1 MKTSVKIALL
11 VVATLGVAGGTVHL
25 FLPGGLPAAIEKA
38 LASHQEKPKAPPTTT
53 TEERPAPPSGD
64 SELKTAERAFDAGDF
79 SKAVDGFLA
88 ARADADPDYRER
100 AERGLR
106 KAILAW
112 ALTVNAAPPE
122 EKAQDVDAE
131 IARRQKQAETT
142 PSEQAWYD
150 VTMYA
155 AGCGAS
161 KKLPFLAQQAISSAL
176 RDGPVEIRLKKVLER
191 AGSRTTL
198 LKDVMT
204 TEGFLDKEVV
214 DPVAVAAAPRPDG
227 AKAPAL
233 NTPRKAPVSMPVG
246 KFTKPT
252 LTKLEQAIDLEK
264 KGAIEYD
271 LCGPDNAQRKEHR
284 KAALDYLKQ
293 ARDIYQAAQDED
305 PDSPSLGRRLQ
316 QVMEMISHL
325 HKESNLGE

>member
-1 MKTSVKIALL
+1 MKTSVKLFLL
-11 VVATLGVAGGTVHL
+11 AVATLGVAGGTVHL

-38 LASHQEKPKAPPTTT
+38 FASRAAKPTPAPQPAA
-53 TEERPAPPSGD
+53 ERPAPPSGE

-79 SKAVDGFLA
+79 ARAVDAFLA

-112 ALTVNAAPPE
+112 ALTVNPSPLDAKPE
-122 EKAQDVDAE
+122 DPDAE
-131 IARRQKQAETT
+131 IARRQKQAESM

-155 AGCGAS
+155 AACGAS
-161 KKLPFLAQQAISSAL
+161 RKLPFLAQQAISSAL
-176 RDGPVEIRLKKVLER
+176 RDGPVEVRLKKVLER
-191 AGSRTTL
+191 AGSRTTM
-198 LKDVMT
+198 LKDAMT
-204 TEGFLDKEVV
+204 TEGFLDREPV
-214 DPVAVAAAPRPDG
+214 DPVASAAAPRPDG
-227 AKAPAL
+227 VDRAKPPAAPKIPIAI
-233 NTPRKAPVSMPVG
+233 PIG
-246 KFTKPT
+246 KFTPAT
-252 LTKLEQAIDLEK
+252 YAKLEQAIDAEK

-271 LCGPDNAQRKEHR
+271 LCGPDNPKRKEHR
-284 KAALDYLKQ
+284 KAAVDYLKQ
-293 ARDIYQAAQDED
+293 ARDIYQAAQEED

-325 HKESNLGE
+325 HKEMNLGE